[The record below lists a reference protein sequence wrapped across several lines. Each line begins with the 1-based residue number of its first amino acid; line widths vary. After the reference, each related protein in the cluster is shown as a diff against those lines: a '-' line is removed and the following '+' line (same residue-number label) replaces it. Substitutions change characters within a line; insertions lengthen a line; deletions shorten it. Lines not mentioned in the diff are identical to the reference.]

1 MVFGTLKP
9 KEYGGYMVQDT
20 AYLFHAVKALELAA
34 KQMERQNP
42 LFAHFYMLQA
52 EKYNTYYKAILKT
65 WRLEDVGNVA
75 LGPAAKTY
83 VLYQS
88 VLSQEDPR
96 YLSIALL
103 PCTMLWPEMARQ
115 LIKSVEKTSPYGD
128 WFEENIRQPEYQGSL
143 EKFVDKHFTH
153 FNPIDLEGEKAG
165 RIFCEGMLNE
175 LNFFR
180 EACGESLYSLD
191 EVCQM

>member
-1 MVFGTLKP
+1 MQGMVRGTLNP
-9 KEYGGYMVQDT
+9 NEYGGYMVQDT
-20 AYLFHAVKALELAA
+20 AYLSHAVKALQLAA
-34 KQMERQNP
+34 KQMELTNP
-42 LFAHFYMLQA
+42 IFAHFYMLQA
-52 EKYNTYYKAILKT
+52 EKYNTYYQAMLKT
-65 WRLEDVGNVA
+65 WRLDDVGNVA

-96 YLSIALL
+96 YLSIAML
-103 PCTMLWPEMARQ
+103 PCTMLWPQMARE
-115 LIKSVEKTSPYGD
+115 LFGSLEKTSPYGV
-128 WFEENIRQPEYQGSL
+128 WFKENMRAPEYQGSL
-143 EKFVDKHFTH
+143 EKFVDKQFQQEE
-153 FNPIDLEGEKAG
+153 PQKAS